1 MLKTHE
7 GKSES
12 RERIVNGF
20 YPDIVTWIPAT
31 HNEDGGLKPS
41 FS

>member
-1 MLKTHE
+1 MALVV
-7 GKSES
+7 SIILM
-12 RERIVNGF
+12 IVFGLITKN
-20 YPDIVTWIPAT
+20 INTTWIPAT